1 RRATAPACTRRC
13 PIRTAAASPSR
24 RSPCTA
30 PPTRRCGRGVEI
42 VSSREPLTAIFE
54 PHHLGRAR
62 EPGGC
67 SHLLEMIRLFEAVL
81 DHQVQVVALVE
92 DLAAYPAMG
101 LLELAHLP
109 VLLGVELLVHGR
121 DLDEE
126 IVVRESEVGSEPLDR
141 FSIVVELD
149 GERLG
154 LVLPGDAVEVEEE
167 GELDRKSVV

>member
-1 RRATAPACTRRC
+1 R
-13 PIRTAAASPSR
+13 
-24 RSPCTA
+24 
-30 PPTRRCGRGVEI
+30 
-42 VSSREPLTAIFE
+42 
-54 PHHLGRAR
+54 GRAR

-92 DLAAYPAMG
+92 DLAADPGMG

-109 VLLGVELLVHGR
+109 VLLGDELLVHGR

-126 IVVRESEVGSEPLDR
+126 IVVREIEVGSEPLDR

-167 GELDRKSVV
+167 GELPLAVVCERDLCRRRSFGAQVAPASLTPANSTWSGNR